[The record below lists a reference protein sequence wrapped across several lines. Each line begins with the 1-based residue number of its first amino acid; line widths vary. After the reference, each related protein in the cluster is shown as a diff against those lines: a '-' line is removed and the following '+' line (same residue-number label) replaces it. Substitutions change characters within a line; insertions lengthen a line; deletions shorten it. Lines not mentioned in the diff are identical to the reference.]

1 MKAKDKLKTF
11 VIGAVTTVLTSCGF
25 NKKVSQ
31 EDAEKT
37 KTEADNKGLR
47 DLRLRNPCADTLHT
61 NWNDSFDLFNEYAER
76 YTDSAKIQNIKEK
89 YKQQLSQYEHN
100 LDSLTK
106 MQHQVDAMLLEA
118 ASRGDMLGVKEAL
131 KNGAD
136 INAKD
141 KTGKTALICAVSKS
155 EQHKYYETADYLLGE
170 PGIRT
175 NIQDKNKLSARD
187 YINTLVTKYDAE
199 WKNILRKL
207 DEPTTERRNRG
218 NSNVE
223 RFASLVEKEYNQ
235 LMDTYGKEMYSALG
249 YIYEGYLHYD
259 LNIGRRA
266 RSEGR
271 EILINEDGS
280 TDTLQVDPRQTHPCY
295 LAKLKLQKPRLIDR
309 TAEVVGKPSIIYTE
323 EHKRH
328 NNKYLQRY
336 KVKNEVTVT
345 RDGKLNKKIVSRSRS

>member
-1 MKAKDKLKTF
+1 MFDKLRNKLLKYAIVVSGLF
-11 VIGAVTTVLTSCGF
+11 TTGTSL
-25 NKKVSQ
+25 VSCDKRVDHK
-31 EDAEKT
+31 EIL
-37 KTEADNKGLR
+37 DNLQ
-47 DLRLRNPCADTLHT
+47 DRNPSADTLNT
-61 NWNDSFDLFNEYAER
+61 VRIGETDLYDEYAER
-76 YTDSAKIQNIKEK
+76 FTDSIKIKNIKEK
-89 YKQQLSQYEHN
+89 YKAQLDKYEHN

-131 KNGAD
+131 ENGAD

-223 RFASLVEKEYNQ
+223 RFARLLLKDYNK
-235 LMDTYGKEMYSALG
+235 LISTYGKEMSSALG
-249 YIYEGYLHYD
+249 YTYRGTSFFPSKSHVAVNASGLVGE
-259 LNIGRRA
+259 
-266 RSEGR
+266 ET
-271 EILINEDGS
+271 ILNEDCSKNVVEVKSGIK
-280 TDTLQVDPRQTHPCY
+280 HPSC
-295 LAKLKLQKPRLIDR
+295 LAKLKLKKPYIIDR
-309 TAEVVGKPSIIYTE
+309 TAEIVGKPSTETERKRVRSCRRYHKTIETIY
-323 EHKRH
+323 
-328 NNKYLQRY
+328 Q
-336 KVKNEVTVT
+336 VTTT
-345 RDGKLNKKIVSRSRS
+345 RDGQHQRKQVKQGRI